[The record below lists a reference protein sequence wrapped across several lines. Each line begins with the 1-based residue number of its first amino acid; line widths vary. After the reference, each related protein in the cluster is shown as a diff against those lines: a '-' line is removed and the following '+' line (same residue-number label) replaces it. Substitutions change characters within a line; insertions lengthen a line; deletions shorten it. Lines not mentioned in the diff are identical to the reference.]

1 MVFRFP
7 LLGLSRVV
15 GSGSR
20 RDSRELPD
28 DGKTLRAVLPFA
40 REEAV
45 NNSVKDGAPLGIV
58 VVGASGDLAN
68 RKIIP
73 ALFALYCQGLLPERF
88 NVFGMARTP
97 YTHEAFRAHIAEHL
111 TCRYA
116 PGESCADRTA
126 EFLAR
131 CYYTAG
137 QYGESDAFLDL
148 YDTMRSIEGSQP
160 INRVFY
166 MAVPPGVFMDV
177 ARALGNAGLVA
188 CGSQR
193 EWTRLV
199 VEKPFGRD
207 RATSDGLVQ
216 EMHKVFTEEST
227 FRIDHYLGKE
237 IVQNLMVL
245 RFANLV
251 FEPLWNREFVESVR
265 ITWKEPFGV
274 GQRGGYFDGYG
285 IIRDVMQNHLLQILA
300 LLAMDRPARFDAN
313 AVRDAKVRLLRA
325 IPPVGL
331 DDIVTAQYSAAGSS
345 KPAYTQEP
353 SVSAD
358 SLTPTYA
365 AATVRIENDRWR
377 GVPFFVEA
385 GKALDVGLSE
395 VRLRFRKV
403 SGDLFDGAAGPIS
416 ANELVIRVQPDEAI
430 EMRIMNKVP
439 GLKMALQPTPLNLRY
454 QAAFNAEIPDAYET
468 LLLDVLRGDRSLFIR
483 ADELEAAWDIFTP
496 VLHALA
502 SNRVKPETYPFGSRG
517 PEAADRLAARCGLQ
531 R

>member
-1 MVFRFP
+1 MNA
-7 LLGLSRVV
+7 S
-15 GSGSR
+15 
-20 RDSRELPD
+20 
-28 DGKTLRAVLPFA
+28 AA
-40 REEAV
+40 
-45 NNSVKDGAPLGIV
+45 NNAPLGIV
-58 VVGASGDLAN
+58 VIGASGDLAS

-88 NVFGMARTP
+88 NVFGMARTA

-131 CYYTAG
+131 CYYTVG
-137 QYGESDAFLDL
+137 QYKEADAFLDL
-148 YDTMRSIEGSQP
+148 YALMRSVEGP
-160 INRVFY
+160 GLANRIFY
-166 MAVPPGVFMDV
+166 MAIPPGVFLDV
-177 ARALGNAGLVA
+177 AKALGDAGLVA
-188 CGSQR
+188 CGSQE

-207 RATSDGLVQ
+207 RATSDALVQ
-216 EMHKVFTEEST
+216 EMSEVFTEEST
-227 FRIDHYLGKE
+227 YRIDHYLGKE

-251 FEPLWNREFVESVR
+251 FEPLWNREFIESVR

-300 LLAMDRPARFDAN
+300 LLAMDRPVRFDAH

-325 IPPVGL
+325 ITPATA
-331 DDIVTAQYSAAGSS
+331 DDMVVAQYAAAGPG

-353 SVSAD
+353 TVPAD

-365 AATVRIENDRWR
+365 AAVLRIDNERWR

-385 GKALDVGLSE
+385 GKALDAGLSE
-395 VRLRFRKV
+395 VRLRFRRPPGELFGKA
-403 SGDLFDGAAGPIS
+403 SGTVT
-416 ANELVIRVQPDEAI
+416 ANEMVIRVQPDEAI

-439 GLKMALQPTPLNLRY
+439 GLKMALQQTPLNLRY
-454 QAAFNAEIPDAYET
+454 QAAFDTQIPDAYEC
-468 LLLDVLRGDRSLFIR
+468 LLVDVLRGDRSLFIR
-483 ADELEAAWDIFTP
+483 ADELAAAWDVFTP
-496 VLHALA
+496 VLHALE
-502 SNRVKPETYPFGSRG
+502 SSRTRPETYPFGSHG
-517 PEAADRLAARCGLQ
+517 PEAADRLAARCGMQ

>member
-1 MVFRFP
+1 MN
-7 LLGLSRVV
+7 
-15 GSGSR
+15 
-20 RDSRELPD
+20 
-28 DGKTLRAVLPFA
+28 KTIV
-40 REEAV
+40 
-45 NNSVKDGAPLGIV
+45 DGAPLGIV
-58 VVGASGDLAN
+58 VVGASGDLAS

-73 ALFALYCQGLLPERF
+73 ALFALYCQGLLPARF
-88 NVFGMARTP
+88 NVFGMARTA

-137 QYGESDAFLDL
+137 QYGSSDAFLDL
-148 YDTMRSIEGSQP
+148 YGTMRAVEGP
-160 INRVFY
+160 GPVNRVFY
-166 MAVPPGVFMDV
+166 MAIPPGVFLDV
-177 ARALGNAGLVA
+177 ARALGDAGLVA
-188 CGSQR
+188 CGSQQ
-193 EWTRLV
+193 EWSRLV

-207 RATSDGLVQ
+207 RATSDALVQ

-227 FRIDHYLGKE
+227 YRIDHYLGKE

-245 RFANLV
+245 RFANAV
-251 FEPLWNREFVESVR
+251 FEPLWNREFIESVR

-325 IPPVGL
+325 IQPVGF
-331 DDIVTAQYSAAGSS
+331 DDVVTAQYAAAGPS
-345 KPAYTQEP
+345 KPGYTQEP
-353 SVSAD
+353 TVPAD

-365 AATVRIENDRWR
+365 ATVLRIDNDRWR

-385 GKALDVGLSE
+385 GKALDAGLSD
-395 VRLRFRKV
+395 VRLRFRRPP
-403 SGDLFDGAAGPIS
+403 GDLFGGAAGPVD

-454 QAAFNAEIPDAYET
+454 QAAFNAQIPDAYEC
-468 LLLDVLRGDRSLFIR
+468 LLLDVLRGDRSQFIR
-483 ADELEAAWDIFTP
+483 ADELAAAWDIFTP
-496 VLHALA
+496 VLHELE
-502 SNRVKPETYPFGSRG
+502 SRRTQPETYPFGSHG
-517 PEAADRLAARCGLQ
+517 PVAADRLATRCGLQ

>member
-1 MVFRFP
+1 MK
-7 LLGLSRVV
+7 
-15 GSGSR
+15 
-20 RDSRELPD
+20 D
-28 DGKTLRAVLPFA
+28 
-40 REEAV
+40 
-45 NNSVKDGAPLGIV
+45 SVKDGAPLGIV
-58 VVGASGDLAN
+58 VVGASGDLAS

-73 ALFALYCQGLLPERF
+73 ALFALYCQGLLPEQF
-88 NVFGMARTP
+88 NVFGMARTSF
-97 YTHEAFRAHIAEHL
+97 THEAFRAHIAENL

-131 CYYTAG
+131 CYYSAG
-137 QYGESDAFLDL
+137 QYGSADAYLDL
-148 YDTMRSIEGSQP
+148 YGIMRSIEGQGSV
-160 INRVFY
+160 NRVYY
-166 MAVPPGVFMDV
+166 MAVPPGVFLDV
-177 ARALGNAGLVA
+177 ARALGDAGLIA
-188 CGSQR
+188 CDPRR
-193 EWTRLV
+193 EWSRIV
-199 VEKPFGRD
+199 IEKPFGRD
-207 RATSDGLVQ
+207 RATSDDLVR

-227 FRIDHYLGKE
+227 YRIDHYLGKE

-300 LLAMDRPARFDAN
+300 LLAMDRPTRFDAN

-331 DDIVTAQYSAAGSS
+331 DDVVTAQYTAGAG
-345 KPAYTQEP
+345 KPGYTQEP
-353 SVSAD
+353 TVPAE

-365 AATVRIENDRWR
+365 ASVLRIENDRWR

-385 GKALDVGLSE
+385 GKGLDAGLSE
-395 VRLRFRKV
+395 VRLRFRRPP
-403 SGDLFDGAAGPIS
+403 GELFGNAAGPIE

-454 QAAFNAEIPDAYET
+454 QAAFNAQIPDAYEC
-468 LLLDVLRGDRSLFIR
+468 LLLDMLRGDRSLFIR

-496 VLHALA
+496 VLHALEA
-502 SNRVKPETYPFGSRG
+502 NRTRPETYPLGSHG
-517 PEAADRLAARCGLQ
+517 PKAADRLAAQCGLQ